1 MTRTTRCKKGE
12 RRFPPKTGDCASKV
26 YIKEHLKNKKCPKG
40 TRKNRKTGNCEKQD
54 KKNML
59 DNDLENSRYLAFQ
72 TIIDMENSYNEKEL
86 SSNEKEEL
94 KKKVYSIPIV
104 SPKRFSKHIN
114 FYTADTKRT
123 PGDELYEQILARYY
137 NKNKGY
143 IDEIDVKI

>member
-1 MTRTTRCKKGE
+1 MTRTARCKKGE
-12 RRFPPKTGDCASKV
+12 RRFPPKTGDCVSKT

-40 TRKNRKTGNCEKQD
+40 TRKNRKTGNCEKG
-54 KKNML
+54 KKNIL
-59 DNDLENSRYLAFQ
+59 DNDLDNSRHDAFQ
-72 TIIDMENSYNEKEL
+72 TIIDMETRDNEKEL

-104 SPKRFSKHIN
+104 TPKRFSNRIS